1 MLCRLG
7 QRHCFDMWNSRYF
20 QAFSGILVLGSF
32 LSPFSSAGT
41 DSIVREHLTRSGRS
55 ILIQES
61 HPVGQ
66 SLSDISIESE
76 GFEHNFSEVFS
87 DQDPISSVLVADLD
101 GNGFDEFYIVT
112 VSSGSGSY
120 GAVIALASNRD
131 KSLSMIQFPEI
142 REGDEVYAGYMGHDT
157 FTISDGALLRS
168 FPIYRPSDTNGRP
181 TGGTR
186 RLRYELFAGESS
198 WQLRIIGWEDYR

>member
-1 MLCRLG
+1 MR
-7 QRHCFDMWNSRYF
+7 NSQYF
-20 QAFSGILVLGSF
+20 KSFAGVLAVGT
-32 LSPFSSAGT
+32 LLHPVLSAGA

-55 ILIQES
+55 IVIQES

-66 SLSDISIESE
+66 SLSEISIESK
-76 GFEHNFSEVFS
+76 GFEHDFSEVFS

-120 GAVIALASNRD
+120 GAVLGLASNKD
-131 KSLSMIQFPEI
+131 KSLSTIQFPEI
-142 REGDEVYAGYMGHDT
+142 REGDEVFAGYMGHDT
-157 FTISDGALLRS
+157 FTISDGTLLRS
-168 FPIYRPSDTNGRP
+168 FPLYRPSDTNEGP

-186 RLRYELFAGESS
+186 KVRYGLFAGESS
-198 WQLRIIGWEDYR
+198 WQLRVVGWEDYR